1 MANPYHLILANQ
13 PLAEVLKATAK
24 ASQPELDQAIEGV
37 TDDQILHLGIWT
49 ENHLR
54 ANGAKNA
61 LVEGC
66 LLYLIHQATEGTHE
80 EAFRNVVQ
88 DSLGISKTQAYRKIT
103 GWRRF
108 GKTLT
113 QDPILTQQFVCEALL
128 ILAADQTP
136 EEARTKAIELAAQGE
151 VISIKKAR
159 QLQQEFSEDLSDDAP
174 APIPAPRRESP
185 DVDTAAPTEEVLS
198 MKQDWFTFVGKVA
211 RIVVN
216 PSKATGQTDLQS
228 IIADLEAA
236 LEKFR
241 RQFQEQKSTRETIK
255 SA

>member
-1 MANPYHLILANQ
+1 MANPFHLILANH
-13 PLAEVLKATAK
+13 PPAEVLKATSLAN
-24 ASQPELDQAIEGV
+24 QLELSQAIEGV
-37 TDDQILHLGIWT
+37 TDDQILPLSIWT

-54 ANGAKNA
+54 ANGSKNA

-66 LLYLIHQATEGTHE
+66 LLYLIQQVAEGKHAD
-80 EAFRNVVQ
+80 AFRNVVQ
-88 DSLGISKTQAYRKIT
+88 DSLGISKTQAYRKIAA
-103 GWRRF
+103 WRHF
-108 GKTLT
+108 GKELT
-113 QDPILTQQFVCEALL
+113 QDPTLTNQFVCEALL

-136 EEARTKAIELAAQGE
+136 PQARTKAIDLATQGE

-159 QLQQEFSEDLSDDAP
+159 QLQQEFSEDLRNDAP
-174 APIPAPRRESP
+174 APIPAPRRETP
-185 DVDTAAPTEEVLS
+185 EVVIDEPAEEVPPL
-198 MKQDWFTFVGKVA
+198 KQDWFTFVGKVA
-211 RIVVN
+211 RVIVN

-241 RQFQEQKSTRETIK
+241 RQFQEQESSRETIK